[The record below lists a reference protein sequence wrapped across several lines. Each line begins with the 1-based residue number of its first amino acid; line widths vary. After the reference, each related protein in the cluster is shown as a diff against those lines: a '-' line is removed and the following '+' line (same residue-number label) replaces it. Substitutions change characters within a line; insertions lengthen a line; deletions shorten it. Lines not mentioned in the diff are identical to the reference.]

1 MTHKN
6 GSKPP
11 AAEAAK
17 IALLTARERQVIRLV
32 GEGLRNKQI
41 AQRLALGET
50 TVRRHLRSIF
60 RKLGVTERLDLI
72 LYAYRHGL
80 AKLPA

>member
-11 AAEAAK
+11 TAEEAK

-32 GEGLRNKQI
+32 GAGLRNKQI
-41 AQRLALGET
+41 AQRLALSET

-72 LYAYRHGL
+72 LYAYRHRL
-80 AKLPA
+80 ARLPA

>member
-6 GSKPP
+6 GGKLPT
-11 AAEAAK
+11 AEEAK
-17 IALLTARERQVIRLV
+17 IATLSARERQVIMLV

-41 AQRLALGET
+41 AQHLSISET
-50 TVRRHLRSIF
+50 TVRRHLTSIF

-80 AKLPA
+80 AKMPA